1 MYVCMYIYIYVY
13 LYMYTYIHICIH
25 KYIYAYINIYCISI
39 DSHPQIDG
47 TVNPHQ
53 VDDDLLVNLVG
64 DDYTH

>member
-1 MYVCMYIYIYVY
+1 MYMYIYTCIPIYIYVY
-13 LYMYTYIHICIH
+13 I
-25 KYIYAYINIYCISI
+25 YIYAYINIYCISI

>member
-1 MYVCMYIYIYVY
+1 MYVYIYVCISIHVY
-13 LYMYTYIHICIH
+13 IYTYMYTYIYMHIQIT
-25 KYIYAYINIYCISI
+25 NLYCISI